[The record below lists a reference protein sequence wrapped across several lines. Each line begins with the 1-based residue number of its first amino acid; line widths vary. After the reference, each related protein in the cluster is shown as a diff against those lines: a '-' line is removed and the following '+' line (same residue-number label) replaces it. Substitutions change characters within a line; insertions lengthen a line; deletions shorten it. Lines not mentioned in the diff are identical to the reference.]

1 MRHHLGGGLIHFAR
15 QGRNE
20 IQLAKGRLL
29 ALRREQAAMLGVFA
43 PPGLFPP
50 QHSDQAIQHQ
60 KAIPIRHAQATGLVS
75 VPFVGRRPTFAGYC
89 RDF

>member
-1 MRHHLGGGLIHFAR
+1 MSHHLGGGFIHFAR
-15 QGRNE
+15 QGRND
-20 IQLAKGRLL
+20 IQLAKGCLFT
-29 ALRREQAAMLGVFA
+29 LRREQAAMLGVFA

-60 KAIPIRHAQATGLVS
+60 KAILIRHAQATGFVS
-75 VPFVGRRPTFAGYC
+75 VPVIGRRPTFAGYC